1 MARWGTTTV
10 LDHPPEA
17 VWRFLTDDAN
27 DANWRAP
34 WVEAV
39 RQLTDGPLGVGTRYE
54 TLYRFF
60 GRSERVIVEI
70 TELEAPRRMAWR
82 QVDSVTIE
90 ENTGAYDLE
99 PAPGGRTRFSAGGV
113 LRSRGWRSIVDGPFT
128 WYLNHGP
135 TARQH
140 AQLAAALTRATDPQR

>member
-1 MARWGTTTV
+1 AGSRAARPVGGARRQVADRARPLASRIGAMARWGTTTV

-34 WVEAV
+34 WVEAG
-39 RQLTDGPLGVGTRYE
+39 RQLTDGPLRVGTRYE

-70 TELEAPRRMAWR
+70 TELDGPRRMAWR

-90 ENTGAYDLE
+90 ENTG
-99 PAPGGRTRFSAGGV
+99 
-113 LRSRGWRSIVDGPFT
+113 
-128 WYLNHGP
+128 
-135 TARQH
+135 
-140 AQLAAALTRATDPQR
+140 